1 MKTCTYMHAKLQ
13 KEECMKKKI
22 GSDFLTE
29 EIREIAEG
37 ELDKDGRLNA
47 RDLKGFLLRKSP
59 GSQLFPPSTLLYR
72 GEAVKFDVQAFSL

>member
-1 MKTCTYMHAKLQ
+1 VKTCTYMHAKLQ

-47 RDLKGFLLRKSP
+47 RGSPNEYASRIHFPFFASILSSFLF
-59 GSQLFPPSTLLYR
+59 LFVAQVI
-72 GEAVKFDVQAFSL
+72 E

>member
-29 EIREIAEG
+29 EIRVIAEG

-47 RDLKGFLLRKSP
+47 RAISKDF
-59 GSQLFPPSTLLYR
+59 F
-72 GEAVKFDVQAFSL
+72 